1 MRRIERRGIINIFN
15 LLTIYISFFWKS
27 HIIHFRFY
35 RMESAPMSKPPTR
48 PAPSARSVQR
58 NPARERRAV
67 LAKQDQDLFEMLAC
81 GYSYEA
87 MAREMGV
94 SVATL
99 RRRIDRVIA
108 KRSLDA
114 PHRYIHLQ
122 VERLNKAL
130 ALANFAVETR
140 DLKGVDLM
148 MKLVDRL
155 DRYHGLAG
163 RSKLPGPAAPREP
176 PSVLAPPH
184 APRALSSAKPMLA
197 IAAPDAS
204 E

>member
-1 MRRIERRGIINIFN
+1 M
-15 LLTIYISFFWKS
+15 
-27 HIIHFRFY
+27 
-35 RMESAPMSKPPTR
+35 PKPPPR
-48 PAPSARSVQR
+48 PAPSAREVRRQR
-58 NPARERRAV
+58 ARDRRAA
-67 LAKQDQDLFEMLAC
+67 LAQQDQELFEILAC

-87 MAREMGV
+87 MAREMGC

-108 KRSLDA
+108 RRSLDS
-114 PHRYIHLQ
+114 PQRYIHLQ

-163 RSKLPGPAAPREP
+163 RLPRVAFGAPREP
-176 PSVLAPPH
+176 AAALA
-184 APRALSSAKPMLA
+184 APRALRLAKPPLA

>member
-1 MRRIERRGIINIFN
+1 M
-15 LLTIYISFFWKS
+15 
-27 HIIHFRFY
+27 
-35 RMESAPMSKPPTR
+35 PKPPRR
-48 PAPSARSVQR
+48 PKPSARAVQR
-58 NPARERRAV
+58 ERAHSRR
-67 LAKQDQDLFEMLAC
+67 LALAQQDQDLFEILAC

-87 MAREMGV
+87 MAQEMGC

-108 KRSLDA
+108 RRSLDA
-114 PHRYIHLQ
+114 PQRYIHLQ

-163 RSKLPGPAAPREP
+163 RLPREAFAAPRE
-176 PSVLAPPH
+176 SAAALA
-184 APRALSSAKPMLA
+184 APRALRLAKPPLA